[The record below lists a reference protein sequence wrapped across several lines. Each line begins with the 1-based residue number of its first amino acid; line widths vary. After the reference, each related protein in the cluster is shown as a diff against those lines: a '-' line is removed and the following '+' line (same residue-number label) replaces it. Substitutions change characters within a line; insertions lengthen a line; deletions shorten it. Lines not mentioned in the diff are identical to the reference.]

1 MEPRFIVAAFQPIA
15 ATLNRRTTSPNLYD
29 NCLVT
34 KYNCVVNSQTYP
46 EIQDTISLPNRQIT
60 NPSNNAEKFSS
71 KYHDISPAYSKSFIN
86 RDTFIS
92 KYPFFT
98 FDFRA
103 MEQSYKNAN
112 SQYELNF
119 DLTVAAAGQ
128 ICKILVIE
136 AATIQ
141 LTQGG

>member
-1 MEPRFIVAAFQPIA
+1 MKGKL
-15 ATLNRRTTSPNLYD
+15 TMW
-29 NCLVT
+29 
-34 KYNCVVNSQTYP
+34 K
-46 EIQDTISLPNRQIT
+46 
-60 NPSNNAEKFSS
+60 
-71 KYHDISPAYSKSFIN
+71 
-86 RDTFIS
+86 
-92 KYPFFT
+92 PFFT

-103 MEQSYKNAN
+103 MEQSNKNAN

-141 LTQGG
+141 LTLGGSKTDRVI